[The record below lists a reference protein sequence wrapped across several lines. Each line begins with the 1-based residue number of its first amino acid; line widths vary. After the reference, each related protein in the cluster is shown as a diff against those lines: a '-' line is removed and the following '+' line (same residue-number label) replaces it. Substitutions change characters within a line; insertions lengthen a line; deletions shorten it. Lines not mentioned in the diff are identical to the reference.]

1 MDYLFKPGSM
11 LGLFADVAEDFI
23 VSDHGFLKTSS
34 KNFLYCSQVFADV

>member
-23 VSDHGFLKTSS
+23 VSDHRHLKTFFIARKSLPMFR
-34 KNFLYCSQVFADV
+34 FL